1 MVIFSYMKTLLI
13 NDLVNLTTVYGLLSL
28 VLSGSIPLLLRI
40 HNALVQEHMDK
51 LYPYGVIGI
60 PTATTGHAND
70 KLENPL
76 KIMIYSYS

>member
-1 MVIFSYMKTLLI
+1 
-13 NDLVNLTTVYGLLSL
+13 
-28 VLSGSIPLLLRI
+28 
-40 HNALVQEHMDK
+40 MDK